1 MRPDDRTGSNE
12 EASPERADGDPLTDE
27 DSGVAVDDDPAQV
40 DLNSAQ
46 WDSE

>member
-1 MRPDDRTGSNE
+1 MSPDDRTGSNE
-12 EASPERADGDPLTDE
+12 EASPERDGDPLTDE